1 MRIAHL
7 TATFPPYQ
15 GGTGM
20 VAHHNAMGLAALGH
34 DVTVITANHP
44 PGEFKYPDPITVRRL
59 PVAFRIGNA
68 PFLPELFRLDGY
80 DIVHVHYPFVFGQE
94 IMFLK
99 SFLKTRYVITYHQDL
114 IFNGMMNHAVNFHHA
129 VLGRFI
135 ISRTACLMMTSVD
148 YGENSL
154 IGPIIRRI
162 NDKVMEMPNG
172 VDTLRFHPN
181 VDAGDVRSGYGIGP
195 DDKVMIFVGGLDAPH
210 YFKGVEILLQ
220 AIKRVDYEHFKVMIV
235 GDGDLRPRY
244 IKMSELLGLTDR
256 VTFCGRVSDEMLPA
270 HYAAADFHVLPSLT
284 MGEAFGIVLLE
295 AMATGK
301 PVIASNLPGVRSV
314 VDVGEDGF
322 VSTPNDVDDLAS
334 KIRQMLDLN
343 DDKRAAMGMSGRAKV
358 ERKYAWPQII
368 EKLEKTYKDVL
379 AGKRS

>member
-1 MRIAHL
+1 
-7 TATFPPYQ
+7 
-15 GGTGM
+15 
-20 VAHHNAMGLAALGH
+20 
-34 DVTVITANHP
+34 
-44 PGEFKYPDPITVRRL
+44 
-59 PVAFRIGNA
+59 
-68 PFLPELFRLDGY
+68 
-80 DIVHVHYPFVFGQE
+80 
-94 IMFLK
+94 
-99 SFLKTRYVITYHQDL
+99 
-114 IFNGMMNHAVNFHHA
+114 
-129 VLGRFI
+129 
-135 ISRTACLMMTSVD
+135 MMTSVD